1 MQGEGFPQG
10 LDRLFSEGSAR
21 RFLDVELPP
30 GRVVRPNENEEG
42 SAGAYWVSDEPV
54 SPDLWVRL
62 RQAHARSGLWP
73 AFADPLDVSRGWPL
87 VTGDVRPQP
96 TAGIGGLHAGAVMA
110 ALWAVWVQDGE
121 GQRDFPELR
130 PFGRTWPG
138 LAPATDGGHD
148 PDAFADQYVL
158 GNDDGT
164 SRIMLVPV
172 TRSADVVTALG
183 WQGPLNHTEDMASLS
198 AVLRSWEAR
207 FGARLIQLG
216 FDTLH
221 LAVAAPPATA
231 THAQRVA
238 AEHFAFCPDN
248 IIQGPGTISAYAAG
262 IRGRN
267 GWSFWWD

>member
-10 LDRLFSEGSAR
+10 LERLFSEGSAP

-30 GRVVRPNENEEG
+30 GRVVRPNENDEG
-42 SAGAYWVSDEPV
+42 LAAAYWVSDGPV

-62 RQAHARSGLWP
+62 RRAHVRSGLWP
-73 AFADPLDVSRGWPL
+73 VLADPMAASRGLPL

-96 TAGIGGLHAGAVMA
+96 TAGIGGLDAGAVMA
-110 ALWAVWVQDGE
+110 ALWAAWVQDGE
-121 GQRDFPELR
+121 GQSDFRELR
-130 PFGRTWPG
+130 PFSRTWPG
-138 LAPATDGGHD
+138 LAAATDGGSD
-148 PDAFADQYVL
+148 PDTFADQYVL

-207 FGARLIQLG
+207 FGARLIELG

-231 THAQRVA
+231 THAQRVG

-248 IIQGPGTISAYAAG
+248 IVQGPSTINAYAAG

-267 GWSFWWD
+267 GWTFWWD